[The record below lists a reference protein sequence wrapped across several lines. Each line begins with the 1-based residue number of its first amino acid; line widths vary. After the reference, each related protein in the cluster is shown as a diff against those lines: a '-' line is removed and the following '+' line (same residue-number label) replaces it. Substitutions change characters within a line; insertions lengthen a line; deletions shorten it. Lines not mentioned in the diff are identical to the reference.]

1 MAEKTVPEIQSE
13 KTPIRRE
20 VTRHPDHYV
29 TPLVDI
35 YDSEAGLVV
44 VADMP
49 GVEKED
55 LVVKV
60 DEGLLTL
67 EGHMKPLKDVRRTV
81 QEFDSVRF
89 FRQFELPEEIDQER
103 IGAEFKHGVLH
114 LTLPRLEK
122 KPARNI
128 QVDIR

>member
-1 MAEKTVPEIQSE
+1 MAEKTVPEIKTE
-13 KTPIRRE
+13 KSPIRRE
-20 VTRHPDHYV
+20 VTRHPDQYV

-35 YDSEAGLVV
+35 YDSESGLVV

-55 LVVKV
+55 LTVKV
-60 DEGLLTL
+60 DEGILTL
-67 EGHMKPLKDVRRTV
+67 EGTMKPLKEARRPV
-81 QEFDSVRF
+81 QEFDAVRF
-89 FRQFELPEEIDQER
+89 FRQFELPEEIDQEK
-103 IGAEFKHGVLH
+103 IGAELRHGVLH

-122 KPARNI
+122 KPARQI